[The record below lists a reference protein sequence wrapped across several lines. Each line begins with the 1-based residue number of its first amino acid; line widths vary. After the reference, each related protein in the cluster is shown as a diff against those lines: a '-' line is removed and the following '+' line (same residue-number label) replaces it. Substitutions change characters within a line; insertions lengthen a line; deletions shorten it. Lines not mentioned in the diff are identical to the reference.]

1 MLNRCEQAAICPHFE
16 RNDARCAARFNLDRI
31 RDVFEQCLGDY
42 TACPVYYQL
51 AMPTDLPRASGAL
64 AVAG

>member
-1 MLNRCEQAAICPHFE
+1 MNGCESAAMCPHFE

-42 TACPVYYQL
+42 TVCPIYYQL
-51 AMPTDLPRASGAL
+51 NIAIQRPAAVRL
-64 AVAG
+64 AAAAR